1 MHHNLGN
8 ALPGRLSAVEKPKT
22 KANSQPPFWD
32 NARKGSSSKK
42 LCLFTAGSYG
52 FTGAS
57 KVLKAALWGA
67 GFR

>member
-1 MHHNLGN
+1 MICTIIWVMPFLVGFPQWKNQ
-8 ALPGRLSAVEKPKT
+8 KPKPT
-22 KANSQPPFWD
+22 PNPFWD

-57 KVLKAALWGA
+57 KGLKAALWG
-67 GFR
+67 GQD